1 MFTGIV
7 EKIGRIT
14 RVNRASGGARISIE
28 TDFNSPI
35 PAGAS
40 ISCDGACLTV
50 EKGNRRQ
57 ITVMAVE
64 ETLARTKLGQI
75 KTGYRINLER
85 ALPASGRLDGHIVY
99 GHIDTTARITE
110 IIPKG
115 TQTTFRFLLPPGNA
129 KYIVPKGSIA
139 IDGVS
144 LTIANI
150 TGSEFEVAIIP
161 FTYKNTNFQ
170 FKHQGELVNVE
181 FDVVGKYIERLVCR
195 E

>member
-14 RVNRASGGARISIE
+14 RVNRASGGVRISIE

-85 ALPASGRLDGHIVY
+85 ALPSSGRLDGHIVY

-115 TQTTFRFLLPPGNA
+115 TQTTFRFLLPPGNT